1 MVVAPSA
8 IVELEIEK
16 IAKKKN
22 GQHAH
27 ELEVQ
32 LHLGLMYVLA
42 ILISSFSFFSPSS
55 GPVSSFLSSS
65 TSIALSLFTT
75 LALLSPRSSPALF
88 ECARLEL
95 LFFKPRFFPA
105 VERTA
110 FLDESGD
117 LRLRR

>member
-16 IAKKKN
+16 IAQKKN

-42 ILISSFSFFSPSS
+42 ILISSFSFSSFFPSS
-55 GPVSSFLSSS
+55 FSFFSFFSSSSSS
-65 TSIALSLFTT
+65 TS
-75 LALLSPRSSPALF
+75 RSG
-88 ECARLEL
+88 
-95 LFFKPRFFPA
+95 
-105 VERTA
+105 T
-110 FLDESGD
+110 
-117 LRLRR
+117 

>member
-32 LHLGLMYVLA
+32 LHLGLMYVL
-42 ILISSFSFFSPSS
+42 
-55 GPVSSFLSSS
+55 
-65 TSIALSLFTT
+65 
-75 LALLSPRSSPALF
+75 
-88 ECARLEL
+88 
-95 LFFKPRFFPA
+95 
-105 VERTA
+105 
-110 FLDESGD
+110 
-117 LRLRR
+117 

>member
-16 IAKKKN
+16 IAQKKN

-42 ILISSFSFFSPSS
+42 IFLLLISSFSFFSFFSFFS
-55 GPVSSFLSSS
+55 SSFFFFSS
-65 TSIALSLFTT
+65 T
-75 LALLSPRSSPALF
+75 
-88 ECARLEL
+88 
-95 LFFKPRFFPA
+95 
-105 VERTA
+105 A
-110 FLDESGD
+110 FISASYLINISTIF
-117 LRLRR
+117 LRPW

>member
-16 IAKKKN
+16 IAQKKN

-42 ILISSFSFFSPSS
+42 IFLLLISSFSFFSFFSS
-55 GPVSSFLSSS
+55 SSSS
-65 TSIALSLFTT
+65 TS
-75 LALLSPRSSPALF
+75 RSGTRDSRCNCTSCWPWH
-88 ECARLEL
+88 
-95 LFFKPRFFPA
+95 
-105 VERTA
+105 
-110 FLDESGD
+110 S
-117 LRLRR
+117 

>member
-16 IAKKKN
+16 IAQKKN

-42 ILISSFSFFSPSS
+42 ILISSFSFFSFFPSS
-55 GPVSSFLSSS
+55 FSFFSFFSSSSSS
-65 TSIALSLFTT
+65 TS
-75 LALLSPRSSPALF
+75 RSG
-88 ECARLEL
+88 
-95 LFFKPRFFPA
+95 
-105 VERTA
+105 T
-110 FLDESGD
+110 
-117 LRLRR
+117 

>member
-16 IAKKKN
+16 IAPKKN

-42 ILISSFSFFSPSS
+42 ILISSFSFFSFFPSS
-55 GPVSSFLSSS
+55 FSFFSFFSSSSSS
-65 TSIALSLFTT
+65 TS
-75 LALLSPRSSPALF
+75 RSG
-88 ECARLEL
+88 
-95 LFFKPRFFPA
+95 
-105 VERTA
+105 T
-110 FLDESGD
+110 
-117 LRLRR
+117 